1 MKTFK
6 EYIKEHPNLRA
17 RIIAKINPMDKLR
30 DKMDDLKKLPGKVKD
45 KAMDKLQKTMD
56 KVNPLSP
63 INKKMT
69 QMKQAKITKLKDKM
83 DAINPL
89 SAINIGDTKSIE
101 KKISKLRDK
110 KRDNTDQNKK
120 LGVKIK
126 KLSRQK
132 KGSKKT

>member
-6 EYIKEHPNLRA
+6 EYIKEHPNLRT
-17 RIIAKINPMDKLR
+17 RIIKAINPMDKLR

-45 KAMDKLQKTMD
+45 KAIDKLKDTMD
-56 KVNPLSP
+56 KVNPLS
-63 INKKMT
+63 
-69 QMKQAKITKLKDKM
+69 
-83 DAINPL
+83 AIY
-89 SAINIGDTKSIE
+89 IGDTKSIE

-120 LGVKIK
+120 LGIKIK
-126 KLSRQK
+126 TLTRQK

>member
-17 RIIAKINPMDKLR
+17 RIIAKINPMGKLR
-30 DKMDDLKKLPGKVKD
+30 DKMDDLKKLPGKIKD
-45 KAMDKLQKTMD
+45 KAVD
-56 KVNPLSP
+56 
-63 INKKMT
+63 
-69 QMKQAKITKLKDKM
+69 KLKDKM

-120 LGVKIK
+120 LGIKIK
-126 KLSRQK
+126 TLSRQK

>member
-6 EYIKEHPNLRA
+6 EYCITEHPNLRT
-17 RIIAKINPMDKLR
+17 RIIKAINPMDKLR
-30 DKMDDLKKLPGKVKD
+30 DKMDDLKKLPGKIKD
-45 KAMDKLQKTMD
+45 KAIDKLKDTMD
-56 KVNPLSP
+56 KV
-63 INKKMT
+63 
-69 QMKQAKITKLKDKM
+69 
-83 DAINPL
+83 NPL

-120 LGVKIK
+120 LGIKIK
-126 KLSRQK
+126 TLSRQK

>member
-17 RIIAKINPMDKLR
+17 RIIAKINPMDKIR
-30 DKMDDLKKLPGKVKD
+30 DKMDDLKKLPGKIKD
-45 KAMDKLQKTMD
+45 KAMD
-56 KVNPLSP
+56 
-63 INKKMT
+63 
-69 QMKQAKITKLKDKM
+69 KLKDKM

-120 LGVKIK
+120 LGIKIK
-126 KLSRQK
+126 TLSRQK